1 MINLEHHTTARTG
14 AMRTGTRTRSVEH
27 RHMSQDRLITLGYLA
42 VLGGGATLGRRRSL
56 LVGAVAT
63 VAYAV
68 TVLATS
74 QQAPSPM

>member
-1 MINLEHHTTARTG
+1 MTRSLEHR
-14 AMRTGTRTRSVEH
+14 
-27 RHMSQDRLITLGYLA
+27 RHVSQDRLITLGYLA
-42 VLGGGATLGRRRSL
+42 VLGGGATLGRRQGL

-74 QQAPSPM
+74 QQAAS